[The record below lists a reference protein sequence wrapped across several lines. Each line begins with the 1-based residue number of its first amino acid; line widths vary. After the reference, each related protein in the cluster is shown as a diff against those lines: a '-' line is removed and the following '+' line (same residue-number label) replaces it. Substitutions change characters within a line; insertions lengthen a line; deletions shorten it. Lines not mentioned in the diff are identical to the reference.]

1 MSNAVRFRAFK
12 KIDPARFDELSRR
25 MNARKLALDMDDQA
39 LSRAA
44 ATRKEAAE
52 KYDEARGAFQ
62 KYIQECGGP

>member
-1 MSNAVRFRAFK
+1 
-12 KIDPARFDELSRR
+12 
-25 MNARKLALDMDDQA
+25 MDDQA